1 MPRPTDRGRCQR
13 TGPAT
18 RWRSQW
24 HGVLVACLAIA
35 CIWPGLARAIDG
47 DDLLVR
53 AGVGLQYESNLFRL
67 PSNAVSDMITFESAG
82 LSFVRPTSAQIFRAF
97 FDVRNNHYQQYS
109 YLDGISYNSAL
120 GWRLL
125 HGDADTLDVDVSY
138 NRTLLGFAD
147 VRTAGRPSVNAAAA
161 SVRGSM
167 QFAPRWSAI
176 AGVGTTTTDNQP
188 ASRSFLDYQLNFLE
202 TGLRFDWRTGS
213 VFDFVW
219 RNQNAKFTQPD
230 SGATGTDGYNE
241 NLVGVRMNWQV
252 SEVTSVF
259 GRFGLQSRDYTSSDN
274 PNFTGLSYVMSMRWQ
289 PRGSLFIDATAR
301 NELSAAAEINAAYAR
316 LRGLSV
322 GASWQATGKTVVRAG
337 ADVLNRNF
345 TGTPGTVA
353 AGPERQDRIYGATIG
368 VAYRPMRTVEIG
380 ADFRLD
386 RRDSNNPA
394 FDYNAQV
401 YVLRATVEF

>member
-1 MPRPTDRGRCQR
+1 M
-13 TGPAT
+13 
-18 RWRSQW
+18 
-24 HGVLVACLAIA
+24 A
-35 CIWPGLARAIDG
+35 CIWPSAARAIGG
-47 DDLLVR
+47 DILQAR

-67 PSNAVSDMITFESAG
+67 PSNPTSDMITFESAG
-82 LSFVRPTSAQIFRAF
+82 LSFVRPTSAQVFRAS
-97 FDVRNNHYQQYS
+97 FDVRNNHYREYG
-109 YLDGISYNSAL
+109 YLDGIGYNTAL

-147 VRTAGRPSVNAAAA
+147 VRTAGRPSVNVATA

-188 ASRSFLDYQLNFLE
+188 ASRSFLDYQLDFLE

-219 RNQNAKFTQPD
+219 RNQTAKFIQAD
-230 SGATGTDGYNE
+230 SSADGTDGYNE

-252 SEVTSVF
+252 SEATSVF
-259 GRFGLQSRDYTSSDN
+259 GRFGLQSRDYISSDN

-289 PRGSLFIDATAR
+289 PRGSLTIDATAR

-316 LRGLSV
+316 LRGLNL
-322 GASWQATGKTVVRAG
+322 GAAWQATGKTVVRAG

-345 TGTPGTVA
+345 TGTPGTAA
-353 AGPERQDRIYGATIG
+353 AGPERQDKIYGGTIG
-368 VAYRPMRTVEIG
+368 VAYRPIRTVELG

-401 YVLRATVEF
+401 FVLRATLEF

>member
-1 MPRPTDRGRCQR
+1 MPRPIDHGRCQR
-13 TGPAT
+13 SGRAT
-18 RWRSQW
+18 RWR
-24 HGVLVACLAIA
+24 CLLLCWLALA
-35 CIWPGLARAIDG
+35 FIWPGLARAIDG

-53 AGVGLQYESNLFRL
+53 TGVGLQYETNLFRL
-67 PSNAVSDMITFESAG
+67 PSNPVSDMITFESAG
-82 LSFVRPTSAQIFRAF
+82 LSFVRPTSAQVFRAS
-97 FDVRNNHYQQYS
+97 FDVRNNHYREYS
-109 YLDGISYNSAL
+109 YLDGIGYNAAL

-147 VRTAGRPSVNAAAA
+147 VRTAGRPSVNVAAA
-161 SVRGSM
+161 SVRGSL

-219 RNQNAKFTQPD
+219 RNQTATFTQPNSSAD
-230 SGATGTDGYNE
+230 GTDGYNE

-252 SEVTSVF
+252 SEATSVF
-259 GRFGLQSRDYTSSDN
+259 GRFGLQSRDYTAGDN

-289 PRGSLFIDATAR
+289 PRASLTIDATAR
-301 NELSAAAEINAAYAR
+301 NELSAAAEINANYAR
-316 LRGLSV
+316 LRGLNV
-322 GASWQATGKTVVRAG
+322 GAAWQATGKTVVRVG
-337 ADVLNRNF
+337 AEVLNRNF

-353 AGPERQDRIYGATIG
+353 AGPERQDKIYGATIG
-368 VAYRPMRTVEIG
+368 VAYRPMRTVELG
-380 ADFRLD
+380 VDYRLD
-386 RRDSNNPA
+386 RRDSNNA
-394 FDYNAQV
+394 SYDYNAQV
-401 YVLRATVEF
+401 VVLRVFLEF